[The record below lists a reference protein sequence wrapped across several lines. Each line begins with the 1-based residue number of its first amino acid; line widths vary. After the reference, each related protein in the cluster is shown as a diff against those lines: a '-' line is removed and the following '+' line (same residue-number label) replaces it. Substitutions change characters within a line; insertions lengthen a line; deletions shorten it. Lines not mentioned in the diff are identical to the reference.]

1 MGAYDGHIGAREGS
15 VLLFTVLGSMLFLQY
30 PQYLVSVGGPAAWQA
45 ALLVALFGLVLALP
59 IVALGY
65 RFPGRGL
72 AEISRE
78 VAGSVFGPLLTL
90 AVSAWIAVAALV
102 TLRNFTETF
111 VITIVPDTPP
121 SVLIISGS
129 LLSVY
134 AAYRGVEAVARTAL
148 ALLPVIAAG
157 GLLVLIFSLPRV
169 DTTLL
174 FPIWGFGFDRTLMGS
189 LYYAST
195 AAEVIVLLAVG
206 HAFRDGR
213 SLQHSSLRGILLF
226 GLAAAATVAVL
237 VGIAGAPLARQE
249 PFPLYFLARLV
260 YLGRF
265 LQRTEALIVMFWI
278 LAALIRLSALMS
290 ATAISLAGALRL
302 PDYRPLL
309 FPLATI
315 LSALSL
321 LPKDYVAVLRL
332 DREWMR
338 TLGFAVLAVPLLL
351 WLLAVV
357 RGKAAAPSGE
367 AAGHAS

>member
-1 MGAYDGHIGAREGS
+1 
-15 VLLFTVLGSMLFLQY
+15 
-30 PQYLVSVGGPAAWQA
+30 
-45 ALLVALFGLVLALP
+45 
-59 IVALGY
+59 
-65 RFPGRGL
+65 
-72 AEISRE
+72 
-78 VAGSVFGPLLTL
+78 
-90 AVSAWIAVAALV
+90 
-102 TLRNFTETF
+102 
-111 VITIVPDTPP
+111 
-121 SVLIISGS
+121 
-129 LLSVY
+129 
-134 AAYRGVEAVARTAL
+134 
-148 ALLPVIAAG
+148 
-157 GLLVLIFSLPRV
+157 
-169 DTTLL
+169 
-174 FPIWGFGFDRTLMGS
+174 MGS

-338 TLGFAVLAVPLLL
+338 PLGFAVLAVPLLL